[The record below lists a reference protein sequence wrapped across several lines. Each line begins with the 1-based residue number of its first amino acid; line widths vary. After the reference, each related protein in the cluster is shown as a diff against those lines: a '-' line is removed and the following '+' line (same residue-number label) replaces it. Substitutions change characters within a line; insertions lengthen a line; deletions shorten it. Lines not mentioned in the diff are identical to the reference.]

1 MTIKV
6 NKIVFN
12 FLSSYYIQDKDD
24 YWWNE
29 TTSLSPS
36 AEYMRCRAACTV
48 LSTSCCLVTSRGLI
62 STKSTACSFQSSRFY
77 FIFNIND
84 IYF

>member
-12 FLSSYYIQDKDD
+12 FLSSYYIQDTD
-24 YWWNE
+24 YWWND

-36 AEYMRCRAACTV
+36 AEYMRWRAACTV
-48 LSTSCCLVTSRGLI
+48 LSTSGNLVTSRGLI
-62 STKSTACSFQSSRFY
+62 STKSTACRFQFIRFY
-77 FIFNIND
+77 FIFHISYN
-84 IYF
+84 